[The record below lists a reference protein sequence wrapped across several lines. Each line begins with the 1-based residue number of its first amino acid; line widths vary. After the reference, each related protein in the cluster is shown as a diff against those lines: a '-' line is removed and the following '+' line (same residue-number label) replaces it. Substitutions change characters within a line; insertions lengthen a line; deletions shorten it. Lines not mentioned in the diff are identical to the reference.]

1 LANLLPEVA
10 HERAHRVRRHLAQ
23 AAQRPSGD
31 PIVQVLKSVEE
42 RPARH
47 SGDQVVEQ
55 ALHPQRSLAA
65 GCALAARL
73 AGVEGDQV
81 AYDADDAALLVQ
93 SYDAASPQD
102 SADGLEG
109 RDVEGRLREGRG

>member
-1 LANLLPEVA
+1 MIY
-10 HERAHRVRRHLAQ
+10 LAQ
-23 AAQRPSGD
+23 AAQRRSSD
-31 PIVQVLKSVEE
+31 HIVQVLKGVED
-42 RPARH
+42 RPARR
-47 SGDQVVEQ
+47 SRDQVIEQ

-65 GCALAARL
+65 GCAFAARL

-93 SYDAASPQD
+93 SYDAAGPQD

-109 RDVEGRLREGRG
+109 RDVEGCLR